1 PPPPPRDN
9 KQNIY
14 VGGWFFRVHE
24 LTAKYQDYFIAKYT
38 LKEKYYKDNN
48 YLKIINKQKENGNII
63 IGIHI
68 RRGDYK
74 QWNEGKYFFD
84 DNVYLKY
91 KQNMKNEIE
100 SKLNKQC
107 KIIFFSNEPLS
118 FVEDENTYISKNDW
132 YIDQFLMSKCDF
144 LIGPPSTFTLW
155 ASYIG
160 KVKYY
165 HIENNNG
172 IINLNNF
179 LYCKG

>member
-1 PPPPPRDN
+1 
-9 KQNIY
+9 
-14 VGGWFFRVHE
+14 
-24 LTAKYQDYFIAKYT
+24 
-38 LKEKYYKDNN
+38 
-48 YLKIINKQKENGNII
+48 
-63 IGIHI
+63 
-68 RRGDYK
+68 
-74 QWNEGKYFFD
+74 
-84 DNVYLKY
+84 
-91 KQNMKNEIE
+91 MKNEIE